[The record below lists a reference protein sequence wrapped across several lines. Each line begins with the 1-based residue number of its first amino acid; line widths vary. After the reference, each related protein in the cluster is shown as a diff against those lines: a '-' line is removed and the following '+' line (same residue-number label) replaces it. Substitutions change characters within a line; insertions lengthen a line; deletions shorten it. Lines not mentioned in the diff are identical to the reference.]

1 MRKGEATRHRIVT
14 QGMELAS
21 EVGLDSI
28 TIGDLAKRLGMSK
41 SSMYAHFST
50 KEDIQL
56 AVIEH
61 SVSTFHER
69 AVVAAHLEPPGNL
82 RLRTFFQHWLE
93 WIRDGLPGGDPLLG
107 AAVEFDDREDSPI
120 RKSLVANARRT
131 NELVMEMVQ
140 ESIEVE
146 HLDADLD
153 PEQFAFDINA
163 ITQCYHYY
171 ERLLR
176 DGFAERR
183 AIDAFERLLSMYAPR
198 Q

>member
-21 EVGLDSI
+21 EVGLDAL

-69 AVVAAHLEPPGNL
+69 AVFAAELEPPGNL

-107 AAVEFDDREDSPI
+107 AATEFDDREDSPI
-120 RKSLVANARRT
+120 RASLVGHARRT
-131 NELVMEMVQ
+131 NELLMEMVRA
-140 ESIEVE
+140 SIEVG
-146 HLDADLD
+146 HLGSELD
-153 PEQFAFDINA
+153 PEQFVFDLTC
-163 ITQCYHYY
+163 ITHGYHYY

-176 DGFAERR
+176 DPFAERR
-183 AIDAFERLLSMYAPR
+183 AISAFERLLGAYAPTE
-198 Q
+198 

>member
-21 EVGLDSI
+21 EVGLDAL

-61 SVSTFHER
+61 SVNTFHER
-69 AVVAAHLEPPGNL
+69 AVFAAHLEPPGNL

-107 AAVEFDDREDSPI
+107 AATEFDDREDSPI
-120 RKSLVANARRT
+120 RTSIVAHARRT
-131 NELVMEMVQ
+131 NELLMEMVRD
-140 ESIEVE
+140 SIEVD
-146 HLDADLD
+146 HLHPELD
-153 PEQFAFDINA
+153 PEQFVFDLTC
-163 ITQCYHYY
+163 ITHGYHYY

-176 DGFAERR
+176 DPFAERR
-183 AIDAFERLLSMYAPR
+183 AIDAFERLLGSYAPKI
-198 Q
+198 